1 MKRKINF
8 LLISVLMFSGL
19 VFFVTKNY
27 SFARETNK
35 KIVIGDSVKIK
46 SKVLNEERE
55 LFIYLPEGYHQSKEK
70 YPVLYKLDGHLG
82 FKYTTGIID
91 HFQHFGRMPQMILIG
106 ILNTDRNRDFTP
118 TKYNIPTGGG
128 ADNFLKFMKDELIPF
143 IDKNYRTQPYRIL
156 SGHSL
161 CGMFAIYALLVQPNL
176 FSAYI
181 ATSPSLWW
189 DGRTVLKKAEGIFD
203 KQSNLKKFLFINFG
217 GGDSEH
223 IKASTWAFAQ
233 LLERKA
239 PQDLE
244 WKVVFSEK
252 EDHVTIPIL
261 SFPDGLEVLY
271 KDWEVP
277 GDVLTKGVEALQ
289 VHFKLL
295 SKKFGYEIP
304 VAESAYNKLGY
315 KLMNEGKL
323 EEALDIFKLNVKL
336 HPDSWNIY
344 DSLGEAYM
352 KSSNRELAIKNYKK
366 SLELNPLN
374 HNAFGMLN
382 RLKEKNESVLPSLE
396 TTLVN
401 I

>member
-1 MKRKINF
+1 MRRKINF
-8 LLISVLMFSGL
+8 SSISIFIFIGL
-19 VFFVTKNY
+19 ALFVIQSY
-27 SFARETNK
+27 SFAQK
-35 KIVIGDSVKIK
+35 KGEKIIIGESVKIH

-55 LFIYLPEGYHQSKEK
+55 LFIYLPEGYDKSKER
-70 YPVLYKLDGHLG
+70 YPVLYKFDGHLG

-91 HFQHFGRMPQMILIG
+91 HFQLFGRMPRMILIG

-118 TKYNIPTGGG
+118 TKYNIPTAGG
-128 ADNFLKFMKDELIPF
+128 ADNFLKFIKEELIPF

-161 CGMFAIYALLVQPNL
+161 CGMFVIYTLMLQPDL
-176 FSAYI
+176 FNVYI

-189 DGRTVLKKAEGIFD
+189 DDQIVLKKAEVIFN

-223 IKASTWAFAQ
+223 IKASTWGFAQ

-239 PQDLE
+239 PKGLE

-271 KDWEVP
+271 KDWEVQE
-277 GDVLTKGVEALQ
+277 DVLARGVEALQ
-289 VHFKLL
+289 EHFKKL

-304 VAESAYNKLGY
+304 VAESAYNRLGY
-315 KLMNEGKL
+315 KLMNEENLK
-323 EEALDIFKLNVKL
+323 EAIEIFKLNVKL
-336 HPDSWNIY
+336 YPGSWNVY

-352 KSSNRELAIKNYKK
+352 KSGHKELAIKNYKK

-374 HNAFGMLN
+374 HNAVGMLN
-382 RLKEKNESVLPSLE
+382 RLTQKK
-396 TTLVN
+396 
-401 I
+401 